1 MSSDK
6 VSGDKVSGVWC
17 LVSGVWCLV
26 MQGFLLLLKTSA
38 MVFGKNHLLDFHNNY
53 CHEFDG
59 DGDAGGFVLE
69 TVLCCVV

>member
-6 VSGDKVSGVWC
+6 VSGDK
-17 LVSGVWCLV
+17 VSGVWCLV

-69 TVLCCVV
+69 TVLCNTTCVVLC

>member
-1 MSSDK
+1 M
-6 VSGDKVSGVWC
+6 
-17 LVSGVWCLV
+17 